1 MVSRFNVYRV
11 VSIVFWIFAFV
22 TAIVWVFSSSSSVV
36 DPGWDLHVYEK
47 AILSLRAGHDPY
59 ADGIAIQRIFHSTL
73 AFHPQDPHPFTYVY
87 SPITLPLLR
96 WIGTFSP
103 WLSGGI
109 YWLVYAVSLPA
120 AIWVGM
126 QAVEAKEW
134 RIFVLLAP
142 AAVFFPGLLEN
153 DVLFSGNIAY
163 VIYGLIFVTAV
174 VGWRRGQ
181 WGWFYAAVLAA
192 SCCKAPMLSLLAIP
206 VLSARRQWLPACLT
220 GACGVALFAMQPLL
234 WPSQFHNYLTA
245 VELQFSFNRDFSCSP
260 AGLLAGAL
268 YNVIPYPVTN
278 TVFYFFYGIPVFGIL
293 LYLSRRFLAGYFS
306 LKQWMPVLLVGV
318 VLLNPRIMEYDVAA
332 ITVPMALIAWRL
344 FARGNTLARTIF
356 EMSLVLLVLQNR
368 SAIDWRTSECLLL
381 VGLFAAG
388 SWNLFTLAPE
398 AGYGSV
404 DVPSARVP
412 NEERVLVEAQM

>member
-1 MVSRFNVYRV
+1 MMSRFNVYRAI
-11 VSIVFWIFAFV
+11 SIVFWILALV
-22 TAIVWVFSSSSSVV
+22 TAVVWVFSSASVA
-36 DPGWDLHVYEK
+36 PGWDLQVYEK

-96 WIGTFSP
+96 WIGSFSP

-134 RIFVLLAP
+134 RIFILLAP
-142 AAVFFPGLLEN
+142 VAVFFPGLLEIE
-153 DVLFSGNIAY
+153 VLFSGNIAY
-163 VIYGLIFVTAV
+163 VIYGVVLVAAV

-181 WGWFYAAVLAA
+181 WGWFYIATLAA

-234 WPSQFHNYLTA
+234 WPTEFHNYLTA
-245 VELQFSFNRDFSCSP
+245 VELQFSYNRDFSCSP

-278 TVFYFFYGIPVFGIL
+278 TVFYLFYAIPVFGIL

-306 LKQWMPVLLVGV
+306 LKQWMPILLVGV
-318 VLLNPRIMEYDVAA
+318 ILLNPRIMEYDVAA

-344 FARGNTLARTIF
+344 FARNNTLPRTIL
-356 EMSLVLLVLQNR
+356 EMSLFLLVIHNFSR
-368 SAIDWRTSECLLL
+368 MDWRTSECLLL

-388 SWNLFTLAPE
+388 SWNLYTLKPEVGYRPVYAP
-398 AGYGSV
+398 SV
-404 DVPSARVP
+404 GVP
-412 NEERVLVEAQM
+412 NEEHILV